1 MYSYKTKTF
10 LFVPYTCAFLSHL
23 NGSLPYTHVHVHGK
37 LPVKSRKKFVFFID
51 DYFTY
56 DCVLLTQ
63 VLEDGT
69 YVKPPNA
76 KIAYGSM
83 VLVRAAIVTDAARAL
98 AQACV
103 ISIRYSA
110 VRRQTEVS
118 PGYAQLCLYYA
129 SLIER
134 PCCCF
139 SCFCFSLPDL
149 QVQ

>member
-1 MYSYKTKTF
+1 MM
-10 LFVPYTCAFLSHL
+10 LL
-23 NGSLPYTHVHVHGK
+23 N
-37 LPVKSRKKFVFFID
+37 F
-51 DYFTY
+51 
-56 DCVLLTQ
+56 Q

-118 PGYAQLCLYYA
+118 PGYVL
-129 SLIER
+129 
-134 PCCCF
+134 
-139 SCFCFSLPDL
+139 
-149 QVQ
+149 

>member
-1 MYSYKTKTF
+1 MYSYKTRTF

-37 LPVKSRKKFVFFID
+37 LPLKSRKKFVFFID

-98 AQACV
+98 SQACV

-118 PGYAQLCLYYA
+118 PGYVQLCLYYA
-129 SLIER
+129 SLNF
-134 PCCCF
+134 CF

>member
-1 MYSYKTKTF
+1 MHFPKIRQLPFCYVKDFIQYKRVMM
-10 LFVPYTCAFLSHL
+10 LL
-23 NGSLPYTHVHVHGK
+23 NV
-37 LPVKSRKKFVFFID
+37 
-51 DYFTY
+51 
-56 DCVLLTQ
+56 Q

-110 VRRQTEVS
+110 IRRQTEVS
-118 PGYAQLCLYYA
+118 PGYVL
-129 SLIER
+129 
-134 PCCCF
+134 
-139 SCFCFSLPDL
+139 
-149 QVQ
+149 

>member
-1 MYSYKTKTF
+1 MYSYKARTF

-98 AQACV
+98 SQACV

-118 PGYAQLCLYYA
+118 PGYVQFCLYYA
-129 SLIER
+129 SLICR
-134 PCCCF
+134 F

>member
-1 MYSYKTKTF
+1 M
-10 LFVPYTCAFLSHL
+10 
-23 NGSLPYTHVHVHGK
+23 
-37 LPVKSRKKFVFFID
+37 ID
-51 DYFTY
+51 NYFAY

-69 YVKPPNA
+69 FVKPPNA

-83 VLVRAAIVTDAARAL
+83 VLVRAAIVTDAARSL

-118 PGYAQLCLYYA
+118 PGYAESGLFYA
-129 SLIER
+129 SLVER
-134 PCCCF
+134 PCF
-139 SCFCFSLPDL
+139 YVLLLFMLTVKFIP
-149 QVQ
+149 